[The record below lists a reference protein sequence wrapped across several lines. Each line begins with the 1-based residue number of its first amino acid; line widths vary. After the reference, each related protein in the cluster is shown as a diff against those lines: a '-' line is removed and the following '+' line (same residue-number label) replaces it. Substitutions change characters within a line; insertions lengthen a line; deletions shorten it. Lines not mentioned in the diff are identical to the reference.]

1 MRILCSDYKLWFLS
15 LQVVLIFGISGA
27 CRTMELTNLTIENV
41 EKHNKLL
48 LIKLPNTKTK
58 IDRSFVVHEEFA
70 KYVEKYQALRPENMN
85 TNRFFLNY
93 SKGRCH
99 RQVIGKNK
107 FAGMPKQIATYLKLK
122 NVDLYTGHC
131 FRRTSATLLADS
143 GANLS
148 MLKRHGG
155 WKSSKVAE
163 GYIEESVENKS
174 EITTKITEN
183 INLKSP
189 RPSTSTES
197 FFTNVGTFSTVTEE
211 NINQPPLKMQEP
223 QVLSSQTHTQ
233 TVNIPKKNLAISFT
247 NCSHFTIN
255 FH

>member
-1 MRILCSDYKLWFLS
+1 
-15 LQVVLIFGISGA
+15 
-27 CRTMELTNLTIENV
+27 MELTNLTIENV

-70 KYVEKYQALRPENMN
+70 NYVEKYQALRPENVD

-93 SKGRCH
+93 SKGKCH

-107 FAGMPKQIATYLKLK
+107 FTGMPKQIATYLKLS
-122 NVDLYTGHC
+122 NVELYTGHC

-143 GANLS
+143 GANLTL
-148 MLKRHGG
+148 LKRHGG

-163 GYIEESVENKS
+163 GYIEDSMANKS
-174 EITTKITEN
+174 KITSKITEN

-189 RPSTSTES
+189 RQSTSSEP
-197 FFTNVGTFSTVTEE
+197 FFNEE
-211 NINQPPLKMQEP
+211 NSTSQLPPFTMQEP
-223 QVLSSQTHTQ
+223 QVTQTQVLSSQTHIQ
-233 TVNIPKKNLAISFT
+233 TINIPKKNVTISLT
-247 NCSHFTIN
+247 NCNNFTIN
-255 FH
+255 FN